1 MAIPSRY
8 YNLPMELRLLRYFVA
23 VAEELNFTRA
33 ARRLHIAQPP
43 LSRQIRQL
51 EELIGVPLLVRDRRP
66 VALTLAGKV
75 LLREARIVLHQVQH
89 ALDLTRR
96 SKKSEPRIIRVGI
109 ANGLGERVHP
119 VLAAHY
125 KRFPAVDVQCQDVF
139 STFQNDALRA
149 LKIDVGFLRPP
160 VDTLHL
166 QSQPLFKERF
176 MALLPK
182 SSRLAKRKKL
192 RIRQLANETLLLHKR
207 DVSSG
212 VYDKVLELY
221 RAAGVAP
228 RVVHTR
234 TGPWEEV
241 GTMLV
246 ASGKGIYIGVGAVLS
261 HPVLGSEVAAVA
273 LSEPGATI
281 DVHMAWR
288 RGEASPL
295 VLDFLHSARQV
306 FR

>member
-1 MAIPSRY
+1 MQ
-8 YNLPMELRLLRYFVA
+8 PMELRLLRYFVA

-33 ARRLHIAQPP
+33 AHRLHISQPP
-43 LSRQIRQL
+43 LSRQIRHL
-51 EELIGVPLLVRDRRP
+51 EELVGIQLLVRDRRQ
-66 VALTLAGKV
+66 VTLTVPGKI
-75 LLREARIVLHQVQH
+75 LLREARIVLDQVQY
-89 ALDLTRR
+89 AMDLTRR
-96 SKKSEPRIIRVGI
+96 SKKSEPKIVRVGI

-125 KRFPAVDVQCQDVF
+125 KRFPGVDIRCQDIF
-139 STFQNDALRA
+139 STFQNEALRA

-160 VDTLHL
+160 VDSAHL

-176 MALLPK
+176 MALLSKTSP
-182 SSRLAKRKKL
+182 LAKSRQIRL
-192 RIRQLANETLLLHKR
+192 RQLSRETLLLHKR

-212 VYDKVLELY
+212 VYDKVLDLY

-228 RVVHTR
+228 KIVRTR

-241 GTMLV
+241 GIMLV
-246 ASGKGIYIGVGAVLS
+246 ASGKGIYIGVGAILS
-261 HPVLGSEVAAVA
+261 NSVLGKEVVAVP

-288 RGEASPL
+288 RGEESAL
-295 VLDFLHSARQV
+295 VLDFLKSARQV
-306 FR
+306 FRF